1 MQRLCIYPKDVQRIT
16 GRSVRYSRNLIRKIM
31 QELNKKEHQFLTVS
45 EFCIYTGI
53 DEEKVKEII
62 KDFADYLLHK

>member
-16 GRSVRYSRNLIRKIM
+16 GRSERYSRNLIRKIM
-31 QELNKKEHQFLTVS
+31 QELNKKDHQFLTVS
-45 EFCIYTGI
+45 EFCTYVGI

-62 KDFADYLLHK
+62 KD

>member
-1 MQRLCIYPKDVQRIT
+1 MKKRMQRLCIYPKDVQRIT
-16 GRSVRYSRNLIRKIM
+16 GRSERYSRNLIRKIM

-62 KDFADYLLHK
+62 ED

>member
-1 MQRLCIYPKDVQRIT
+1 MKTRMQRLCIYPKDVQRIT
-16 GRSVRYSRNLIRKIM
+16 GRSERYSRNLIRKIM

-45 EFCIYTGI
+45 EFCNYAGI

-62 KDFADYLLHK
+62 KD

>member
-16 GRSVRYSRNLIRKIM
+16 GRSERYSRNLIRKIM

-53 DEEKVKEII
+53 DEKKVKEII
-62 KDFADYLLHK
+62 KD

>member
-1 MQRLCIYPKDVQRIT
+1 
-16 GRSVRYSRNLIRKIM
+16 M

-62 KDFADYLLHK
+62 KD

>member
-16 GRSVRYSRNLIRKIM
+16 GRSERYSRNLIRRIM
-31 QELNKKEHQFLTVS
+31 QELNKKDHQFLTVS
-45 EFCIYTGI
+45 DFCIYIGI

-62 KDFADYLLHK
+62 KD

>member
-1 MQRLCIYPKDVQRIT
+1 MKKRMQRLCIYPKDVQRIT
-16 GRSVRYSRNLIRKIM
+16 GRSERYSRNLIRRIM
-31 QELNKKEHQFLTVS
+31 QELNKKEHQFLTFS

-62 KDFADYLLHK
+62 KD